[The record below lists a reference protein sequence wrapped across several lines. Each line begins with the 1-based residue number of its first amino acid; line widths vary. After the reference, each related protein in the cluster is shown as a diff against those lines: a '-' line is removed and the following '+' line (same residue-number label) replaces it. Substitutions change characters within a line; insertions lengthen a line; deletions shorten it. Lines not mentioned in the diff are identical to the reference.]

1 MTLWRRRTWS
11 WLWMQWRWGSCIGNL
26 LVSCIAVQKQWD
38 PHASVY
44 MWYSDPWTFTLV
56 IGEASKLICWKR
68 YLLCCYCL
76 LWWAWDFLCN
86 LDWPQTVPLFPH
98 QPLKWNS
105 YMGFRA
111 GQKCHRSKRDTQ
123 ATFVEFAHFLASRND
138 CIDDF
143 VPQSSLCFAY
153 NYWLE

>member
-1 MTLWRRRTWS
+1 MIEMRLIFEHFHLAPKTLGKSTECRLEREVIHGTYVRK
-11 WLWMQWRWGSCIGNL
+11 GKG
-26 LVSCIAVQKQWD
+26 LV
-38 PHASVY
+38 
-44 MWYSDPWTFTLV
+44 T
-56 IGEASKLICWKR
+56 G
-68 YLLCCYCL
+68 
-76 LWWAWDFLCN
+76 
-86 LDWPQTVPLFPH
+86 WPQTVPLFPH

-111 GQKCHRSKRDTQ
+111 GQKCHRSKRDAQ

-153 NYWLE
+153 NY